1 MRSMNSRL
9 KCINSSEI
17 WGLHPS
23 PIKCNIIVFLM
34 INADSSQV
42 LNNST
47 LIISLVMKKPERPKE
62 GASAT
67 EIQEYL
73 DAHEAWCQ
81 HQGLKRL
88 REGREDNSEDK

>member
-1 MRSMNSRL
+1 
-9 KCINSSEI
+9 
-17 WGLHPS
+17 
-23 PIKCNIIVFLM
+23 
-34 INADSSQV
+34 
-42 LNNST
+42 
-47 LIISLVMKKPERPKE
+47 MKKPERPKE

-81 HQGLKRL
+81 HQGLERL